1 MILRPAYALI
11 FILAGAAA
19 ALLLAGLRAY
29 LLGLGLPQV
38 QAGVQALALTL
49 YLELLLLCPFALCA
63 ESRRGGVLTFLAAW
77 AGAALA
83 GVFSVSFIDFLAGH
97 FIAGAFSLL
106 LLLAGL
112 AVQPLHRYAAQALCG
127 TLLILFMTSAFWSA
141 GLTSLGAGES
151 GAYLAV
157 WLSPQAVVASGLS
170 DFSFA
175 HLPLIYRVWLGPV
188 APLPQ
193 NWLTAGLYYLLPA
206 LPLALLPL
214 LRRASP
220 STQKSRA

>member
-1 MILRPAYALI
+1 MKLRPAHALI
-11 FILAGAAA
+11 FVLAGAGV

-29 LLGLGLPQV
+29 LLGLGLPQA
-38 QAGVQALALTL
+38 QAGTQALALTL

-63 ESRRGGVLTFLAAW
+63 DDRRGCILYLLSAW

-83 GVFSVSFIDFLAGH
+83 GVFSASFTDFLAGH
-97 FIAGAFSLL
+97 FIAGTFSLL
-106 LLLAGL
+106 LLSAGL
-112 AVQPLHRYAAQALCG
+112 AVRGLHRYAPQALCG
-127 TLLILFMTSAFWSA
+127 TLLILFMTSPFWSV
-141 GLTSLGAGES
+141 GLTGLGAGEG
-151 GAYLAV
+151 GAHLAV
-157 WLSPQAVVASGLS
+157 WLSPQAMIASGLP

-193 NWLTAGLYYLLPA
+193 NWLLAGLYYLLPA

-214 LRRASP
+214 LRRKSP
-220 STQKSRA
+220 AVQKTRA